1 MNFRFIIYIS
11 FIWLLMCFAS
21 SCKTVKRAVSFGE
34 RQDLSLSELVDS
46 VKDRSVVFD
55 ELYLKRVFV
64 DIKTDERS
72 LAGRANILIKMDSVI
87 IISVIPI
94 MGIELYRIK
103 LDKEGVHILDRL
115 NKKYLFGTYDRAG
128 SIFLLDLGYNEIE
141 SVLVNN
147 IFLAGGI
154 DFYELGNRGRLSNGD
169 SLFHYSF
176 TGKSVSRG
184 TSFFQRIEIQPLT
197 YRPVMTIVNFPDL
210 NIDFKVEYSDFS
222 KYGDYIFPRSIKA
235 FGRRSTD
242 IFKLELSYSTVE
254 FNSGNSVTFS
264 IPANYVRENL

>member
-46 VKDRSVVFD
+46 VKDRSVVFN

-72 LAGRANILIKMDSVI
+72 LAGRANILIKKDSVI

-184 TSFFQRIEIQPLT
+184 TSFFKGLI
-197 YRPVMTIVNFPDL
+197 
-210 NIDFKVEYSDFS
+210 FS
-222 KYGDYIFPRSIKA
+222 H
-235 FGRRSTD
+235 
-242 IFKLELSYSTVE
+242 
-254 FNSGNSVTFS
+254 
-264 IPANYVRENL
+264 

>member
-1 MNFRFIIYIS
+1 GS
-11 FIWLLMCFAS
+11 
-21 SCKTVKRAVSFGE
+21 
-34 RQDLSLSELVDS
+34 
-46 VKDRSVVFD
+46 
-55 ELYLKRVFV
+55 
-64 DIKTDERS
+64 
-72 LAGRANILIKMDSVI
+72 
-87 IISVIPI
+87 
-94 MGIELYRIK
+94 
-103 LDKEGVHILDRL
+103 
-115 NKKYLFGTYDRAG
+115 YDRAG

-210 NIDFKVEYSDFS
+210 NIDFKIRKIYNSHNWS
-222 KYGDYIFPRSIKA
+222 ICQWLNLNPLKKRS
-235 FGRRSTD
+235 ST
-242 IFKLELSYSTVE
+242 
-254 FNSGNSVTFS
+254 
-264 IPANYVRENL
+264 